1 MSVGSS
7 SAARELFTRRDTG
20 HSSGGWPEQIG
31 ATAPRGYENAGFR
44 EAAYTQIICAELS
57 VHVGNA
63 PLGICLA
70 RARWLRR
77 QLKHGCFLA
86 LT

>member
-1 MSVGSS
+1 MDRSLMTGRAES
-7 SAARELFTRRDTG
+7 REGAL
-20 HSSGGWPEQIG
+20 WNIG
-31 ATAPRGYENAGFR
+31 FLRLPK
-44 EAAYTQIICAELS
+44 AAYTQIISPELS

-63 PLGICLA
+63 RLGICLA

-77 QLKHGCFLA
+77 QLKHGCLLP